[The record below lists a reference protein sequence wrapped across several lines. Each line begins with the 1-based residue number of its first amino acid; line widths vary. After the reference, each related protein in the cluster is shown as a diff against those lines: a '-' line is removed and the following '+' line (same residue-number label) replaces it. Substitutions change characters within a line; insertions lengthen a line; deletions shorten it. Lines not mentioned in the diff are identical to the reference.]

1 MYNLYTLSHLFTVYR
16 FYSGEAILRPQAKLY
31 SGRYRAKQHTTS
43 KIIFS
48 LCVCMCESEAVS
60 SVYTLQSR
68 GRIFGRN
75 PDKSLK
81 SFPPFYS
88 QSTHTV
94 SATSCFTEGH
104 TPPYLLLK
112 LTDVLTDVITDVLTD
127 V

>member
-1 MYNLYTLSHLFTVYR
+1 MYSLYTHSHLFTVYR

-68 GRIFGRN
+68 GEYLDEIQTKVLRVFLLAIHSQLYSFALIFLFLQTHAN
-75 PDKSLK
+75 LLQFLQSMHLL
-81 SFPPFYS
+81 YS
-88 QSTHTV
+88 T
-94 SATSCFTEGH
+94 
-104 TPPYLLLK
+104 L
-112 LTDVLTDVITDVLTD
+112 
-127 V
+127 